1 MHELSQS
8 LIFAAVF
15 ALLCW
20 WLGTGVILWLVRRP
34 THTFVDCHVE
44 GQQVDARL

>member
-20 WLGTGVILWLVRRP
+20 WLGTGVMLWLVRRP
-34 THTFVDCHVE
+34 AHTVGVS
-44 GQQVDARL
+44 